1 MVCNF
6 ETKGG
11 NRMKRRIITLMLCL
25 VAMLTLAVPASAEN
39 AASGISSLTT
49 VTTDGNCVV
58 SMTVTLRMENAAQGL
73 TFPLPLEAEN
83 IKKDGSFVKTR
94 QAFNAILVDL
104 SSLDGFVGETTLN
117 FTFEMK
123 DVVALEELDDKEK
136 KAGKEPELMLT
147 MPLLSGFSYPVQNM
161 RFSVMLPSNITTN
174 PVFSSIYHQDSIESD
189 LTFTVESNQISGNIA
204 NLKDNE
210 TLAMTLVVP
219 VEMFPGVSTY
229 QRTGNPEISYMV
241 AVGVIALIYWLIFLR
256 NLPFGRARRTT
267 PPEGITAGE
276 LGTRL
281 TLCGADL
288 TMMVLTW
295 AQLGYIM
302 IHLDDNGRVM
312 LHKRMDMGN
321 ERNSFENKT
330 FKALFGNRRV
340 IDGTGYQY
348 ARLARKVAGA
358 TPGRKSLCKKGSGNM
373 KLFRIL
379 GCVLHGICGVCL
391 AMNLTVIRALQI
403 ILAIILFLL
412 AAVSGWYIQEG
423 MYRIHLRYKTPL
435 WISLVLCL
443 VWTLIGVWAGVWYIP
458 LVSVLVELLFG
469 LMAAY
474 GGQRSDAGRM
484 NASNVLGLRSFL
496 KHISQ
501 EDIQRLQHNDP
512 EFFYNMAPYAMALGV
527 DKAFAKNFGRKKL
540 EPCHYFVCGING
552 KMTAEDWNKFFH
564 EAAEILDSRQR
575 RMPLENFAA
584 IRIHIR

>member
-1 MVCNF
+1 
-6 ETKGG
+6 
-11 NRMKRRIITLMLCL
+11 MKRRVLTLFLCL
-25 VAMLTLAVPASAEN
+25 MALLSLAIPVSAEN
-39 AASGISSLTT
+39 TASGISSLTT

-58 SMTVTLRMENAAQGL
+58 SMTVTLRMESATTGL

-83 IKKDGSFVKTR
+83 IKKDGSFVKVR
-94 QAFNAILVDL
+94 QTANASMVDL

-123 DVVALEELDDKEK
+123 DVVALEQLDEK
-136 KAGKEPELMLT
+136 TAALREPNLVLT
-147 MPLLSGFSYPVQNM
+147 MPLLSGFSYPVRSM
-161 RFSVMLPSNITTN
+161 RFSVMLPSNITSK

-189 LTFTVESNQISGNIA
+189 LTYTIESNQISGTIDD
-204 NLKDNE
+204 LKDNE

-229 QRTGNPEISYMV
+229 QRTGNPEITYMV
-241 AVGVIALIYWLIFLR
+241 AVGVLALLYWLIFLR
-256 NLPFGRARRTT
+256 TLPFGRTRRTT
-267 PPEGITAGE
+267 PPEGVTAGE

-281 TLCGADL
+281 TLCGGDL

-295 AQLGYIM
+295 AQLGYLLV
-302 IHLDDNGRVM
+302 HLDDNGRVM

-321 ERNSFENKT
+321 ERSAFEVKT

-348 ARLARKVAGA
+348 ARLARKIAGA
-358 TPGRKSLCKKGSGNM
+358 VPGKKSLCKKGSGNT

-379 GCVLHGICGVCL
+379 GCVMHGICGICL
-391 AMNLTVIRALQI
+391 AMNLTVVRVLQVI
-403 ILAIILFLL
+403 FSIILFLL
-412 AAVSGWYIQEG
+412 AAVSAWYIQEG

-435 WISLVLCL
+435 WIGLVLCL
-443 VWTLIGVWAGVWYIP
+443 VWTLIGIWAGVWYIP

-474 GGQRSDAGRM
+474 GGRRSDMGRM

-496 KHISQ
+496 KHVTK
-501 EDIQRLQHNDP
+501 EELLRLQHNDP
-512 EFFYNMAPYAMALGV
+512 EFYYNMAPYALALGV
-527 DKAFAKNFGRKKL
+527 DKAFAKQFGRKKL

-552 KMTAEDWNKFFH
+552 KMTAEDWNKFLH
-564 EAAEILDSRQR
+564 EAAEILDARQR
-575 RMPLENFAA
+575 RMALENFMA
-584 IRIHIR
+584 IRVNIR

>member
-1 MVCNF
+1 
-6 ETKGG
+6 
-11 NRMKRRIITLMLCL
+11 MKRRIVTLMLCI
-25 VAMLTLAVPASAEN
+25 LTVLSLAIPVSAEN

-58 SMTVTLRMENAAQGL
+58 SMTVTLRFENAVQGL
-73 TFPLPLEAEN
+73 SFPLPLEAVN
-83 IKKDGSFVKTR
+83 IKKDGGFVKVK
-94 QAFNAILVDL
+94 QSYNASMVDL

-117 FTFEMK
+117 FTFEMM
-123 DVVALEELDDKEK
+123 DVVALAEEQKGD
-136 KAGKEPELMLT
+136 EPVLMLT
-147 MPLLSGFSYPVQNM
+147 MPLLSGFTYPVKNM
-161 RFSVMLPSNITTN
+161 RFSVMLPSNITAN

-189 LTFTVESNQISGNIA
+189 LTYSVESNQISGTISD
-204 NLKDNE
+204 LKDNE

-229 QRTGNPEISYMV
+229 QRTGNPEIGYMV
-241 AVGVIALIYWLIFLR
+241 AVGILALIYWLFFLR
-256 NLPFGRARRTT
+256 NLPFGRVRRTT

-295 AQLGYIM
+295 AQLGYIL

-321 ERNSFENKT
+321 ERSSFEVKT
-330 FKALFGNRRV
+330 FKSLFGNRRV

-348 ARLARKVAGA
+348 ARLARKVASA
-358 TPGRKSLCKKGSGNM
+358 VPGRKSLLQKASGNM

-379 GCVLHGICGVCL
+379 GCIMHGICGICL
-391 AMNLTVIRALQI
+391 AMNLTVVRALQV
-403 ILAIILFLL
+403 ILSMILFLL
-412 AAVSGWYIQEG
+412 AAVSGWYMQEG

-474 GGQRSDAGRM
+474 GGRRSDMGRM
-484 NASNVLGLRSFL
+484 NASNVLGLRHFL
-496 KHISQ
+496 KHITQ
-501 EDIQRLQHNDP
+501 EEILRLQGNDP

-540 EPCHYFVCGING
+540 EPCHYFACGING

-575 RMPLENFAA
+575 RMPLENFMA
-584 IRIHIR
+584 IRISMR